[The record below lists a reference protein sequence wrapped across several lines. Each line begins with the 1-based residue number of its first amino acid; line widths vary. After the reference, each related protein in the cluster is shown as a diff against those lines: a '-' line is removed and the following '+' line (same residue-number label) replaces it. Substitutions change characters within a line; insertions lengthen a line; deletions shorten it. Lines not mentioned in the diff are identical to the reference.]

1 MAANIRTSQKYW
13 TRGQAT
19 PALQRADCEAQRLVK
34 LRRES
39 TVKHHTGMIVIKM
52 SIDNAL
58 FSSPQF
64 IMIERRIVI
73 SNN

>member
-1 MAANIRTSQKYW
+1 MCTEQTGRAGKP
-13 TRGQAT
+13 RGPCNEPIA
-19 PALQRADCEAQRLVK
+19 RLLK
-34 LRRES
+34 LRLES